1 METFLGASSGRSP
14 GAAAA
19 EPSDFR
25 HAASVEVVTPPRRS
39 REVIALVP
47 TYNEV
52 AELPLA
58 IAALRGQTR
67 PPDHIIAVVNN
78 PRDGIVDVARA
89 TGVECHV
96 IDHCPDLKAGALN
109 EVLDLLLPG
118 LDDDDVVLVQDADS
132 YLDPEFI
139 ERGLAS
145 YTDGVGGVGGVFR
158 GRIDGPTR
166 RRRTV
171 QAFQANEYARYEL
184 DIRRRRGKVL
194 VLTGTATLLR
204 AGILREVID
213 ARIDGRLPGK
223 PQVYDTEVLTEDN
236 ELSFALMHLGYRIVS
251 PRGCTLATET
261 MPTWRTLAKQ
271 RLRWKRGALENLF
284 QYGWTPATRSYWW
297 RQLVGIVGVIAS
309 SAYIATMLVGFIAGI
324 EWNPIW
330 TVVGVLF
337 SLERLVTVRRRGP
350 RAMAVAA
357 LVVIETAYDLFLQ
370 AVQARV
376 YVDVLFRRRKEW

>member
-1 METFLGASSGRSP
+1 VETCLGTRPHAPTVESGNLH
-14 GAAAA
+14 
-19 EPSDFR
+19 
-25 HAASVEVVTPPRRS
+25 HANYDELHVPRRRTREVV
-39 REVIALVP
+39 ALVP
-47 TYNEV
+47 AYNEV

-58 IAALRGQTR
+58 IDALRRQTR
-67 PPDHIIAVVNN
+67 PPDHIAVIINN
-78 PRDGIVDVARA
+78 PRDRIVEVGRS

-96 IDHCPDLKAGALN
+96 IEHCPDLKAGALN
-109 EVLDLLLPG
+109 EALDLLMPG
-118 LDDDDVVLVQDADS
+118 LDDGDVVLVQDADS

-139 ERGLAS
+139 ERGLAA
-145 YTDGVGGVGGVFR
+145 YVDDVGGVGGVFR
-158 GRIDGPTR
+158 GRIDAPARWR
-166 RRRTV
+166 RAV

-204 AGILREVID
+204 AGILREVIA

-223 PQVYDTEVLTEDN
+223 PQVYDTDVLTEDN
-236 ELSFALMHLGYRIVS
+236 ELSFALMHLGYRIAS
-251 PRGCTLATET
+251 PKGCTLTTET

-297 RQLVGIVGVIAS
+297 RQFLGIAGLVAS
-309 SAYIATMLVGFIAGI
+309 SAYVVGMLASLIVGIKLS
-324 EWNPIW
+324 PIW
-330 TVVGVLF
+330 IVVGALF
-337 SLERLVTVRRRGP
+337 SVERVVTVRRRGP
-350 RAMAVAA
+350 RAMAVSA